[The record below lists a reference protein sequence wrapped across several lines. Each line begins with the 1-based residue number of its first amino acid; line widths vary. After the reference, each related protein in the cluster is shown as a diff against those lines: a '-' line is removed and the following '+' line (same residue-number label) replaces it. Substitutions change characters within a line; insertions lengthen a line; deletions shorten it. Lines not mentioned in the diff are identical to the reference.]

1 MNASLLKKTLIA
13 AVVIATSG
21 LAIGL
26 VPSSIGQEAKKTD
39 KANKTDKT
47 EKKAKGRLPAYYAD
61 IVTEEQKERI
71 YTIQAKHQDK
81 ITELT
86 ASLAAANKA
95 RDTEIEAVLTAEQ
108 KVKLKA
114 AQDEAAAKKAKN
126 AADKKAGE
134 GTKKAAEE
142 AKTTTKTAPES
153 KTTKPK

>member
-1 MNASLLKKTLIA
+1 MNVALLKKSLIA
-13 AVVIATSG
+13 AVVIVTSG

-26 VPSSIGQEAKKTD
+26 VPSSIGQEAK
-39 KANKTDKT
+39 KTDKT

-61 IVTEEQKERI
+61 IVTEEQRDKI

-81 ITELT
+81 IAELT

-95 RDTEIEAVLTAEQ
+95 RDAEIEAVLTPEQ

-114 AQDEAAAKKAKN
+114 AQDEAAAKKAKT

-134 GTKKAAEE
+134 GTKKGAEE
-142 AKTTTKTAPES
+142 AKSTTKTATES